1 MSRALIVLGG
11 DRERARAINW
21 VARAPINTRVEFK
34 APRRTLPQNDRMH
47 AMLTEIAVQVPI
59 WGGVKV
65 GKDDWKFIFLDALKR
80 ELRLVPNLD
89 GTGLVN
95 LSGRSSSDLTVGE
108 MSDLIELI
116 QKFAAERGLDLH
128 DPSDGSEATKTGNSG
143 MNPKSEPTREPGMAG
158 G

>member
-1 MSRALIVLGG
+1 MIILAG
-11 DRERARAINW
+11 DRERAKAINW
-21 VARAPINTRVEFK
+21 IATAPVNTRLEFK

-47 AMLTEIAVQVPI
+47 AMLTEIAAQVPI

-95 LSGRSSSDLTVGE
+95 LSGRSSSDLTKEE
-108 MSDLIELI
+108 MSGLIDLIH
-116 QKFAAERGLDLH
+116 QFAASHGVTLH
-128 DPSDGSEATKTGNSG
+128 DPTDLQD
-143 MNPKSEPTREPGMAG
+143 REREVA
-158 G
+158 